1 MTTKKQKIR
10 NNEYYNIQEMF
21 DDLYDKSKNKK
32 LKFKNLMQYV
42 LDERN
47 IELAYRNIKKNK
59 GSKTKGTN
67 SKTIVD
73 ISTMETEEV
82 VNYVRKRLINYQPQK
97 VRRVEIPKANG
108 SKRPLGIPTI
118 EDRLIQQCI
127 LQVLEPICEAK
138 FYNHNYGFRPNRSAH
153 NAVGRAMYLANKA
166 KLEYVVDID
175 IKGFFDNVNHSK
187 LLKQMWSMRIQDK
200 NLICIIGKMLKAP
213 IEGIGVPNKGTPQGG
228 ILSPLLSNIV
238 LNELDWWIA
247 DQWESFET
255 NHNYDRID
263 SRNNTIIKSHKYR
276 ALRKSKMKEIYIV
289 RYADDFKIFC
299 KNYEMAKKIY
309 IATKNWLS
317 ERLQLEISTEK
328 SKIVNLNKNYSEFLG
343 FRMKLMK
350 KNKGKVIK
358 SRMSEKSIKKV
369 KEKIKEKIDG
379 LNENTSIS
387 ANKYNATILGV
398 HNYYKVATH
407 DNRDFRKINHQV
419 SKNLFNQTK
428 NIKTKISKYS
438 QSFMKFYGNYNGKF
452 IGIQGIA
459 LYPIYGVT
467 TKTIYNF
474 KQETCNYTEKGRE
487 LIHQNLKKISWRDL
501 QYLMENPKVNES
513 IEYNDNRISLY
524 VGQNGLCAITK
535 EPLDIENMDC
545 HHKIPKYLGGT
556 DEYQNLILVTREVHI
571 LIHATREETIN
582 KILQNLKIGQTGI
595 KKINKLRK
603 LVGNN
608 EIK

>member
-317 ERLQLEISTEK
+317 ERLQLEIITEK

-407 DNRDFRKINHQV
+407 VNRDFRKINHQV

>member
-247 DQWESFET
+247 DQWVSFET

-407 DNRDFRKINHQV
+407 VNRDFRKINHQV

>member
-407 DNRDFRKINHQV
+407 VNRDFRKINHQV

>member
-309 IATKNWLS
+309 IATKSWLS

-407 DNRDFRKINHQV
+407 VNRDFRKINHQV

>member
-138 FYNHNYGFRPNRSAH
+138 FYNQNYGFRPNRSAH

-407 DNRDFRKINHQV
+407 VNRDFRKINHQV

-556 DEYQNLILVTREVHI
+556 DEYQNLILVTREVLI

>member
-276 ALRKSKMKEIYIV
+276 VLRKSKMKEIYIV

-317 ERLQLEISTEK
+317 ERLQLEIITEK

-407 DNRDFRKINHQV
+407 VNRDFRKINHQV